1 MKANRYKTDRRHQ
14 VEMMSIQQGKPSR
27 RGVLLPGLWA
37 ARISAALS
45 QRDLAAMIGAPQNTI
60 CKLEGQQRG
69 AYPRTIRRLSQAL
82 GVEPSDLICMNVNDD
97 DRKERH

>member
-1 MKANRYKTDRRHQ
+1 
-14 VEMMSIQQGKPSR
+14 MSTPQGKPSR

-37 ARISAALS
+37 ARVSAALS

-69 AYPRTIRRLSQAL
+69 AYMMTVRRLCEAL
-82 GVEPSDLICMNVNDD
+82 RVEPGDLICMDVIDAEKG
-97 DRKERH
+97 R